1 MSEELLLHKVR
12 ALMAIY
18 ALSSMSEHAFVNKLF
33 EVFENDPKSP
43 HYNGLVSDAQPT
55 PTKGPTP

>member
-1 MSEELLLHKVR
+1 MTEERLLHKVR
-12 ALMAIY
+12 GLMAIY
-18 ALSSMSEHAFVNKLF
+18 ALSSMSENEFVNRLF

-43 HYNGLVSDAQPT
+43 QYNGLASDAQPT